1 MFEAIGDW
9 VVNGNRNATFK
20 CDQEGVQRSMNSSRG
35 AMQSEF
41 VVVAA
46 DEKARLHCAK
56 INLEPGAG
64 RGDRAKPDPTIR
76 CRPGI
81 FGMASGG
88 CSGGYAFVFVGA
100 PAGGIAGS
108 RSPKTRQAHGTCVD
122 GADGTV
128 TPLARSSTAARD
140 VTASA
145 HGGVGG
151 GSEFNGI

>member
-64 RGDRAKPDPTIR
+64 RGDRAKPDPTI
-76 CRPGI
+76 
-81 FGMASGG
+81 A
-88 CSGGYAFVFVGA
+88 AA
-100 PAGGIAGS
+100 PASSAWRVVGVQADMLLFSWG
-108 RSPKTRQAHGTCVD
+108 RQREG
-122 GADGTV
+122 
-128 TPLARSSTAARD
+128 
-140 VTASA
+140 
-145 HGGVGG
+145 
-151 GSEFNGI
+151 